1 MTSLEAKPDYQRMDI
16 QKRIQEL
23 LVDIREWERMTAEDV
38 PADTVGQLRERE
50 RIARIAEALRIA
62 RDCR

>member
-1 MTSLEAKPDYQRMDI
+1 MDI

-38 PADTVGQLRERE
+38 PADTVEQRRERE